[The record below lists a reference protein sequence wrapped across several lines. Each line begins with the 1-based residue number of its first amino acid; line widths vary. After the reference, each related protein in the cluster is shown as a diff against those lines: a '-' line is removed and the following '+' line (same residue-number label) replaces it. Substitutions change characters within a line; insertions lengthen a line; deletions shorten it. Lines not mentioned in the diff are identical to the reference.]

1 MDANALDPSK
11 ADATPDRTGGRIEVV
26 VTADSSTDRGFT
38 TDPGIRLLT
47 RIGDF
52 VEPLTRFDRGHVA
65 LESSDH
71 ANVDVVV
78 RQAFRVMFETT
89 RSEGNGGL
97 PQGVTEVADAA
108 SLEHETAGRLASSR
122 AAVPARLAAWA
133 EQHGETPTDKPTV
146 ADCFTQLPPVGHVET
161 CAPCQGAGKI
171 ACSLC
176 NAAGTL
182 TCEACQGRGSNPC
195 TTCSAT
201 GSLTCQ
207 TCKGERTI
215 VTQKQHKVWDE
226 AAGANRIEHVQETV
240 ACTACSGNGTVSCGK
255 CNGRATITCATC
267 HGQKTIPCKQCQG
280 SGYQKCETCAGE
292 GRRYH
297 TTQLSCA
304 VTETFETSVRA
315 SDPETA
321 NVLKGLGSIEKVLAF
336 AGAHRATTETGAD
349 TLRRDT
355 TASTPVTTV
364 TVQVGGART
373 QVRGFG
379 PDQIVLDYRNIAG
392 MLLSDD
398 LVVLEDT
405 IKTTSLVPPRAHD
418 ALHSSLA
425 TMLASKAN
433 IAIGENAAKKDQ
445 TSIVSTFKGVVT
457 TDYITRAGAAIRAAT
472 SRAYWVALAKGP
484 VAVLAIPL
492 IQLPIE
498 LIVRGQGQGPRLMA
512 LIGVMLM
519 TFFAALAAHYW
530 VAQQQ
535 QKRLAPDGEPK
546 ISRLLDKLNL
556 TRNWLIAAAGAA
568 AVLTMA
574 VATITGAIFPMPA
587 APPR

>member
-1 MDANALDPSK
+1 MLDPSK
-11 ADATPDRTGGRIEVV
+11 PNATPGYAAGRIEVL

-52 VEPLTRFDRGHVA
+52 VGPLTRFDRGHLA
-65 LESSDH
+65 LESSEH
-71 ANVDVVV
+71 VNVDVVV
-78 RQAFRVMFETT
+78 RQAFRVTFETS
-89 RSEGNGGL
+89 RSEGNGAL
-97 PQGVTEVADAA
+97 PQGVTEVGDAA
-108 SLEHETAGRLASSR
+108 SLERETAGRLASSR

-133 EQHGETPTDKPTV
+133 EQHGETPTDKPTA
-146 ADCFTQLPPVGHVET
+146 ADCFTQLPPIGHVET

-182 TCEACQGRGSNPC
+182 TCEACQGRGANPC
-195 TTCSAT
+195 TTCNAT
-201 GSLTCQ
+201 GSTTCA
-207 TCKGERTI
+207 TCKGMRTV
-215 VTQKQHKVWDE
+215 VTQKQNKVWDE
-226 AAGANRIEHVQETV
+226 AAGANRVEHVQETV
-240 ACTACSGNGTVSCGK
+240 TCTTCSGNGTVACGK
-255 CNGRATITCATC
+255 CNGRTTITCTAC

-280 SGYQKCETCAGE
+280 SGYRKCETCGGE

-297 TTQLSCA
+297 MTQLSCA

-336 AGAHRATTETGAD
+336 AESHRATTETAAD

-355 TASTPVTTV
+355 TVATPVTTV
-364 TVQVGGART
+364 TVQVSGARA

-405 IKTTSLVPPRAHD
+405 IKTTSLIPPHVHD
-418 ALHSSLA
+418 ALRSSLA

-433 IAIGENAAKKDQ
+433 AAIGENAAKKDQ
-445 TSIVSTFKGVVT
+445 TGIVSTFKGVVT
-457 TDYITRAGAAIRAAT
+457 ADYITRAGAAIRTGT
-472 SRAYWVALAKGP
+472 SRAYWAALAKGP
-484 VAVLAIPL
+484 AAVLAIPL
-492 IQLPIE
+492 IQFPIE

-512 LIGVMLM
+512 LIGVMLV

-530 VAQQQ
+530 VGQQL
-535 QKRLAPDGEPK
+535 QKRLAPEGEPK
-546 ISRLLDKLNL
+546 IPRLLDKLNL
-556 TRNWLIAAAGAA
+556 TRNWLVAAGIAA
-568 AVLTMA
+568 AVLTLG
-574 VATITGAIFPMPA
+574 VASLAGAIFPMPA
-587 APPR
+587 LTPPG